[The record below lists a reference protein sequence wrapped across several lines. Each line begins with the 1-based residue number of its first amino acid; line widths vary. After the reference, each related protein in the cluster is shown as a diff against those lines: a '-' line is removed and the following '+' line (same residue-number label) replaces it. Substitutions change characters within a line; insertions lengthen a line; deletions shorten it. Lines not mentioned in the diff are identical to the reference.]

1 MASRSDVLE
10 DVVAFVTVRRGEMG
24 QSEMPSGSDA
34 PLALGASFAEV
45 LGLAAA
51 EQVELFRRA
60 HRCAVSGR
68 YAEIVTLTAIDES
81 RAYEAAGCSSIQQ
94 FAARVG
100 DYTDRDVRDLLH
112 MGRTLR
118 QCPELDA
125 AFRSGRLT
133 WSKVRT
139 LLPVVTNENA
149 AKWIDTA
156 MRVST
161 AVLQRMVGQRRD
173 PPGIPGMAPLP
184 AVALPVFVAFRQ
196 LCVRLRQWLRKPG
209 MPDAE
214 CAAVLLGLSLIHISE
229 PTRLLSSSYAVLC
242 L

>member
-1 MASRSDVLE
+1 MSQLE
-10 DVVAFVTVRRGEMG
+10 L
-24 QSEMPSGSDA
+24 PSGSES
-34 PLALGASFAEV
+34 PLAIGASFAEI

-60 HRCAVSGR
+60 HRRAVSGR
-68 YAEIVTLTAIDES
+68 YAEIVTLTAIEES
-81 RAYEAAGCSSIQQ
+81 RAYEAAGCSSAQQ

-100 DYTDRDVRDLLH
+100 DYTGRDVREALR

-139 LLPVVTNENA
+139 LVPVVTSENA
-149 AKWIDTA
+149 VKWIDTA
-156 MRVST
+156 MQVST
-161 AVLQRMVGQRRD
+161 AVLERMVGQKRD
-173 PPGIPGMAPLP
+173 PQGIPGMAPMP
-184 AVALPVFVAFRQ
+184 EVAIPVFVAFRQ

-214 CAAVLLGLSLIHISE
+214 
-229 PTRLLSSSYAVLC
+229 
-242 L
+242 